1 MTVLRVRLAI
11 LLSCCL
17 ALLQILSGDAV
28 AQRQRPT
35 RGRTAQAPAQRQ
47 PAARRPAAPN
57 AQNRPSNN
65 ANSAAQRP
73 AEPPILEN
81 ADPATRAAFLKLIGA
96 NWIWSPAHPKDEVPV
111 GDCYFRK
118 TFPAQNA
125 ELAQVHIACDN
136 QYELYING
144 RLAGRGNDWRKMD
157 VHDITKLLIRGK
169 NVIAI
174 KATNTDPGA
183 AGLVA
188 RVIVKEKGG
197 TFESFSTDDSWRT
210 SVKLFGNWTQPNV
223 RDSEWLA
230 AKVYGPLGGALPWG
244 DEIVI
249 ADEGSRFLVDREFAI
264 ERLVTDEQAGSLI
277 AMAFTASGDILA
289 SQENGPL
296 LMIRDVD
303 KDGTLE
309 SVKPFCTEL
318 RNVHGILPL
327 GKRVYA
333 VGDGPDGGALYQ
345 ISDDDGD
352 GRSDSVNTLVRYRGS
367 LGEHGPHTVRLGPDG
382 LLYILSGNHAQADVT
397 FDPRSNYGAVYEG
410 ELVKPRYEDPNGHAV
425 GVPSPGGTILRTDM
439 SGSFVEIVAGG
450 FRNPFDFAFNGD
462 GELFTYDAD
471 MEWDIGAPWYRPT
484 RVNHVPPG
492 AEFGWRSGWTKWPE
506 YYIDSL
512 PATLNIGPGSPTG
525 VVYYDH
531 VMYPVRLQNTLFIG
545 DWATG
550 QIHAV
555 KLERNG
561 ATYTAKY
568 STFVKG
574 RPLNVTG
581 LDVGP
586 DGALYFS
593 TGGRGTD
600 GGIYRVRWTG
610 TVPPQ
615 AIQFGQGIEQALHQP
630 QLHTD
635 WARMRVAAVKRS
647 LGDRWQSDLQR
658 VLLDPA
664 SQPKLRQ
671 RALDLLTFFGPPPT
685 PELLTRLARDA
696 DPATRVR
703 VARLM
708 GAQTQPA
715 FAQPLAKMLG
725 DSDAWV
731 RRVAC
736 ESIARRIQ
744 RGSPDPAVPVDA
756 LVRLLSDPDRFVS
769 FAARRALEKIPA
781 GAWQGKVLAATD
793 PNAFLQGA
801 TGLLVAHP
809 SRETAQQI
817 LARCEAMMRGQV
829 SEPGRRPGEMSDPL
843 FLNLLRV
850 VQLALIRGEL
860 QPGDVPGMTQQ
871 LVREYPTRDALL
883 NRELV
888 RLLAY
893 LQPPEAPAALARQIQ
908 SDIPAAEKLH
918 IAGYAARMTSG
929 WRTDDK
935 LAMLRYYEEARG
947 FEGGH
952 SLSGY
957 IENFARDFFTNL
969 TLEERR
975 QVLAAGENFPT
986 SGLSV
991 LAKLPENPGS
1001 EVLAE
1006 IRALDQRLEGMPGEP
1021 IARLRVGIVAVLGRS
1036 GEEQSLAYLR
1046 DVYLHN
1052 PQRRAPVAMSLTQ
1065 HPDGENWPI
1074 LVDSLRTVEGDA
1086 AKEVLTALTKVS
1098 RRPETSEPY
1107 RNAILLGLRM
1117 QNGGGELASKLLKH
1131 WWPETP
1137 YRPGAALGAQLAAWQ
1152 NWYTK
1157 TFPNELPA
1165 ELPKETQPNKWS
1177 YEELASYL
1185 ESPEGRAGSPSR
1197 GAQAFTTAQC
1207 IKCHRFNGRGEG
1219 IGPDLTTVAQRF
1231 QSKEILESIVYPNQV
1246 VSDQYA
1252 SQIVIAGG
1260 KTYTGI
1266 AARSANGDMT
1276 VLQSDATKVE
1286 LAAADIEDVQT
1297 SKTSSMPEGLLNTL
1311 TLEQVADLFAFMMNS
1326 PEPGVA
1332 TRAPGAAR

>member
-1 MTVLRVRLAI
+1 
-11 LLSCCL
+11 
-17 ALLQILSGDAV
+17 
-28 AQRQRPT
+28 
-35 RGRTAQAPAQRQ
+35 
-47 PAARRPAAPN
+47 
-57 AQNRPSNN
+57 
-65 ANSAAQRP
+65 
-73 AEPPILEN
+73 
-81 ADPATRAAFLKLIGA
+81 
-96 NWIWSPAHPKDEVPV
+96 
-111 GDCYFRK
+111 
-118 TFPAQNA
+118 
-125 ELAQVHIACDN
+125 
-136 QYELYING
+136 
-144 RLAGRGNDWRKMD
+144 
-157 VHDITKLLIRGK
+157 
-169 NVIAI
+169 
-174 KATNTDPGA
+174 
-183 AGLVA
+183 
-188 RVIVKEKGG
+188 
-197 TFESFSTDDSWRT
+197 
-210 SVKLFGNWTQPNV
+210 LFGNWMQPNV
-223 RDSEWLA
+223 LDSEWLA
-230 AKVYGPLGGALPWG
+230 AKTYGPLGGVLPWG

-264 ERLVTDEQAGSLI
+264 ERLITDEQAGSLI
-277 AMAFTASGDILA
+277 AMAFNASGDILA

-296 LMIRDVD
+296 LLIRDVD
-303 KDGTLE
+303 KDGAFE
-309 SVKPFCTEL
+309 SVTPFCTEL
-318 RNVHGILPL
+318 KNVHGILPL

-345 ISDDDGD
+345 IRDDDGD
-352 GRSDSVNTLVRYRGS
+352 GRSDGVNTLVRFRGS

-382 LLYILSGNHAQADVT
+382 LLYILSGNHAQADVK

-425 GVPSPGGTILRTDM
+425 GVPAPGGTILRTDL

-450 FRNPFDFAFNGD
+450 FRNPYDFAFNGD

-492 AEFGWRSGWTKWPE
+492 AELGWRSGWVKWPE

-512 PATLNIGPGSPTG
+512 PGTLNIGPGSPTG

-568 STFVKG
+568 STFVRG

-630 QLHTD
+630 QLNSD
-635 WARMRVAAVKRS
+635 WARMRVATVKRS
-647 LGDRWQSDLQR
+647 LGERWQSDLQR
-658 VLLDPA
+658 VLFDPA
-664 SQPKLRQ
+664 SQPKLRL

-685 PELLTRLARDA
+685 PELLQRLARDA
-696 DPATRVR
+696 DPAMRVR

-708 GAQTQPA
+708 GAQAQA
-715 FAQPLAKMLG
+715 GFSQPLARMLG

-736 ESIARRIQ
+736 EAIAHRIAASQ
-744 RGSPDPAVPVDA
+744 PGSDVPVDA
-756 LVRLLSDPDRFVS
+756 LVRLLSDPDRFVAFS
-769 FAARRALEKIPA
+769 ARRALEKTPA
-781 GAWQGKVLAATD
+781 NAWQGKVLAAAD
-793 PNAFLQGA
+793 PSAFLQGA

-809 SRETAQQI
+809 TRETAQQI

-829 SEPGRRPGEMSDPL
+829 SEPGRRPGEMSDAL
-843 FLNLLRV
+843 FLDLLRV
-850 VQLALIRGEL
+850 AQLGLIRGEL
-860 QPGDVPGMTQQ
+860 QPADAPSLAQQ
-871 LVREYPTRDALL
+871 LVREYPTRNAML

-888 RLLAY
+888 KLLAY
-893 LQPPEAPAALARQIQ
+893 LQPPEAAGAFARQIQ
-908 SDIPAAEKLH
+908 SDIPTAEKLH
-918 IAGYAARMTSG
+918 IAGYAARMTAG
-929 WRTDDK
+929 WRTEDK

-947 FEGGH
+947 IEGGH

-957 IENFARDFFTNL
+957 IENFARDFFTNF
-969 TLEERR
+969 TLDERR

-986 SGLSV
+986 SALSV
-991 LAKLPENPGS
+991 LAKLPENPGAD
-1001 EVLAE
+1001 VLGE
-1006 IRALDQRLEGMPGEP
+1006 IRALDQRLEGVPGEP
-1021 IARLRVGIVAVLGRS
+1021 IARLRVGIVAVLGSS

-1046 DVYLHN
+1046 GVYLHN
-1052 PQRRAPVAMSLTQ
+1052 PQHRAPVAMSLTQ

-1074 LVDSLRTVEGDA
+1074 LVDSLRTVEGEA

-1117 QNGGGELASKLLKH
+1117 QNGGGELAANLLKH

-1137 YRPGAALGAQLAAWQ
+1137 YRPGTALTAQLAAWQ
-1152 NWYTK
+1152 KWYAQ

-1165 ELPKETQPNKWS
+1165 ELPKEAQPNRWS

-1185 ESPEGRAGSPSR
+1185 ESAEGQSGSPSR

-1231 QSKEILESIVYPNQV
+1231 QRKEILESIVYPNQV

-1276 VLQSDATKVE
+1276 VLQSDATKVQ

-1332 TRAPGAAR
+1332 ARGPAASR